1 MADHEP
7 PDEELAE
14 MIHAATSLSELELFE
29 SYAER
34 NFIIGL
40 LISTKMTALENSA
53 LALEKSAL
61 LQDTYYEDVDGLW
74 KFTPERL
81 VESQDRGRRGQV
93 LNSLFDD
100 IARNK
105 RPSCYSNNSFGH
117 VYKPPRNSR
126 PLPTVRSGSVGTN
139 SMVGLQQK
147 DIFGNHFNKQRAHI
161 APDSKSCSPSWG
173 HAVEGALGRVEGN
186 KKNEKRRLMIMG
198 SDGQNG
204 KDGFRFSPFN
214 FIRFSSHDEYYDK
227 APHLMLLPIMTVD
240 EIKDWDNNSYDVL
253 VIASQFQDQLA
264 EGVYRSVIH
273 GDAGIQCTPQEISK
287 ATTSLRAFMKGLAAS
302 LLQEVPIQLAS
313 LANNQDKKD
322 ELDAVR
328 KLVEKDGL
336 MLPCFEVNQHIKPV
350 LKLQFCASDA
360 STAIAD
366 PWMLMAK
373 AAVNVSWSRGQK
385 LLPTCRPSSAENE
398 EDHVFWQNMAEFE
411 MAQRRSLIPASVSI
425 PLTQAT
431 PNNVG
436 KTGGAP
442 VITPE
447 KGGENWEFM
456 DD

>member
-1 MADHEP
+1 MSAPEP
-7 PDEELAE
+7 PDEEKLAE
-14 MIHAATSLSELELFE
+14 MIDAATSLSELELLKPQVKGKRTLE
-29 SYAER
+29 
-34 NFIIGL
+34 L
-40 LISTKMTALENSA
+40 LLK
-53 LALEKSAL
+53 KSAL
-61 LQDTYYEDVDGLW
+61 TLEKTALLEGTYYEDVDGLW

-81 VESQDRGRRGQV
+81 VERKDRGKRGQV
-93 LNSLFDD
+93 LNSLFED
-100 IARNK
+100 IARNS

-117 VYKPPRNSR
+117 VYEPPRKSR
-126 PLPTVRSGSVGTN
+126 SSLPNVKSGSVGTN
-139 SMVGLQQK
+139 SMVSLQQK

-161 APDSKSCSPSWG
+161 APDSKTCSPSWG

-198 SDGQNG
+198 SEDQNG

-214 FIRFSSHDEYYDK
+214 FIRFSSHDQYYDN
-227 APHLMLLPIMTVD
+227 APHLMLLPIMTVYG
-240 EIKDWDNNSYDVL
+240 IKKWDNNSYDVL
-253 VIASQFQDQLA
+253 VIASQFRDQLA
-264 EGVYRSVIH
+264 KDVYRSVTH

-287 ATTSLRAFMKGLAAS
+287 ATTSLQAFMKGLAAS
-302 LLQEVPIQLAS
+302 LLQEVPTQLALLS
-313 LANNQDKKD
+313 NNQDKKE

-336 MLPCFEVNQHIKPV
+336 MLPCFEVNQRTKPV
-350 LKLQFCASDA
+350 LKLQFGASDA

-385 LLPTCRPSSAENE
+385 LLPACRPSSAENE

-411 MAQRRSLIPASVSI
+411 MAQRQSLIPASVSM

-442 VITPE
+442 VVTPE
-447 KGGENWEFM
+447 KDGENWEFM